1 MSFID
6 KFLDVTAPLPRK
18 IGRTLKLYKE
28 AEDLSKIKKSE
39 LKNHRQD
46 YLKKI
51 KNKEINDDDDI
62 IALKNK
68 IDGLQSEI
76 LSLSDYKQEIIEE
89 LKYICEWSFLNKI
102 EPIIEEGKKEC
113 QGQITLTNPNNN
125 YSTNSFGD
133 SMISKIMTSDFKKI
147 SDFNEK
153 NPKND
158 IKFLEKKTH
167 RKGKKTKA
175 GTELPSNEEVKEI
188 EPGKDVFCICR
199 KQCFGNMIQCDRC
212 KEWYHYECVNIA
224 EGNEPKEQNWY
235 CQFCDTKT
243 KTQKKTKKKKKLNS

>member
-68 IDGLQSEI
+68 IGN
-76 LSLSDYKQEIIEE
+76 II
-89 LKYICEWSFLNKI
+89 F
-102 EPIIEEGKKEC
+102 
-113 QGQITLTNPNNN
+113 
-125 YSTNSFGD
+125 
-133 SMISKIMTSDFKKI
+133 
-147 SDFNEK
+147 
-153 NPKND
+153 
-158 IKFLEKKTH
+158 
-167 RKGKKTKA
+167 
-175 GTELPSNEEVKEI
+175 V
-188 EPGKDVFCICR
+188 
-199 KQCFGNMIQCDRC
+199 
-212 KEWYHYECVNIA
+212 
-224 EGNEPKEQNWY
+224 
-235 CQFCDTKT
+235 
-243 KTQKKTKKKKKLNS
+243 